1 MISIPLLLAA
11 LAVVL
16 AWPVPVLLSRS
27 RWPVRSP
34 FTAMVLWQAIA
45 LAGGLSMIGALLVYG
60 LAPLGPNLL
69 QSTSELWRVITEN
82 RSAESLGLLHVFALS
97 TAGLL
102 GTHLVFTLLLTYVR
116 IQHQRRRHRS
126 RLDLLSFPSEE
137 GPGTVV
143 ISHPVPVAYC
153 LPGGGKSVTV
163 LSDGLLDMLS
173 ADELNAVMAHERAHL
188 AQRHHLLLWTFAA
201 WRSALP
207 WLPTSQLALASVN
220 SLVEMLADDAALL
233 RIERASLVRA
243 IAIVASGQAPPSGVG
258 NGEVLKPLADPVLDR
273 DPESIPELE
282 STADRL
288 RRLLT
293 PQKPLPAMTRYA
305 SLAGSIALTLAPAVL
320 LVVPGLW

>member
-1 MISIPLLLAA
+1 MSAVPLILAA
-11 LAVVL
+11 LAIVL

-27 RWPVRSP
+27 CWPIRSP

-60 LAPLGPNLL
+60 LAPLGGNLL
-69 QSTSELWRVITEN
+69 QSTTGLWHVITEN
-82 RSAESLGLLHVFALS
+82 RPAESLGLLHVFALS

-116 IQHQRRRHRS
+116 IHHQRRRHRS
-126 RLDLLSFPSEE
+126 RLDLLSFPSD
-137 GPGTVV
+137 GTPGTLV

-153 LPGGGKSVTV
+153 LPGGGRSVTV

-207 WLPTSQLALASVN
+207 WLPTSRLALAAVN

-233 RIERASLVRA
+233 RIDRASLVRA
-243 IAIVASGQAPPSGVG
+243 IAIVASGQAPPSGDG
-258 NGEVLKPLADPVLDR
+258 GEDVLQPLTVSALDR
-273 DPESIPELE
+273 DPDSVPEFE
-282 STADRL
+282 STAGRL

-293 PQKPLPAMTRYA
+293 PQKPLSATVRYS
-305 SLAGSIALTLAPAVL
+305 SLIGSIALTLAPAVL
-320 LVVPGLW
+320 LLAPGLW